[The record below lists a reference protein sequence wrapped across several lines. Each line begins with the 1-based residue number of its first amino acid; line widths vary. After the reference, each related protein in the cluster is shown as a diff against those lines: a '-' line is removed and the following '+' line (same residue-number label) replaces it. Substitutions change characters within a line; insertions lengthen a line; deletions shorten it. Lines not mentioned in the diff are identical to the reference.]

1 METKLKQALL
11 GGSSDKIQTAMAAA
25 IQCSGYKAVVARMD
39 GLEAGQ
45 LREAWDAIRNK
56 ADGNDVACFLA
67 TTTPEGKVALLAAA
81 TDGAVAAGFGA
92 GDVIRSVAEHVGG
105 RGGGRPNMAQA
116 GGKDASGIDAALAA
130 ARAMLA

>member
-1 METKLKQALL
+1 
-11 GGSSDKIQTAMAAA
+11 
-25 IQCSGYKAVVARMD
+25 MD

-45 LREAWDAIRNK
+45 LREAWDAIRDK
-56 ADGNDVACFLA
+56 ATGDVACFLA
-67 TTTPEGKVALLAAA
+67 TNTPEGKVALLAAA

-92 GDVIRSVAEHVGG
+92 GDVIRNVAGHVGG

-130 ARAMLA
+130 AREMLS